1 MIAPETIY
9 PLASPP
15 VADESGAT
23 PDCVPTPTGIKRHVN
38 PHVGFFKRDR
48 RMYQIRN
55 NRDMEICIELKFLME
70 TLDLN
75 DWWREQM
82 EKRQGLKRVVNA

>member
-1 MIAPETIY
+1 
-9 PLASPP
+9 
-15 VADESGAT
+15 
-23 PDCVPTPTGIKRHVN
+23 
-38 PHVGFFKRDR
+38 
-48 RMYQIRN
+48 MYQIRN